1 MLGRL
6 LPQAARSVNSRLC
19 SLFSVKTVKSDVK
32 DYAESTYEKLTKKD
46 RWVKPE
52 ERIEFKKRQQEL
64 YLKEDYK
71 SRLLEARTIQQEPVI
86 ENDIIFGTDIPSLL
100 KLSKANNKEMY
111 MTDRPIDFEFLM
123 SA

>member
-1 MLGRL
+1 
-6 LPQAARSVNSRLC
+6 
-19 SLFSVKTVKSDVK
+19 VKTVKSDVK